1 MNDQTGFNTP
11 DDEGA
16 ESALSDAASII
27 NDAANV
33 LDADKDGHFSAEEL
47 AMEDENA
54 ADHALDDAEA
64 KAAEHLGDLQRL
76 QAEYV
81 NYRKRV
87 DRDRLIASSAA
98 TAKTIE
104 ALVPT
109 LDDIAAAREHG
120 DLEGGPFASIAAKL
134 ETALGQLGW
143 SSFGAVGDLFDPTIH
158 EALLSQPS
166 TEVTSPTVV
175 TVAQPGHRV
184 GDRILRPARVVVA
197 QPE

>member
-33 LDADKDGHFSAEEL
+33 LDADKDGHISAEEL

>member
-11 DDEGA
+11 DDEAA
-16 ESALSDAASII
+16 ESALNDAASII

-33 LDADKDGHFSAEEL
+33 LDANNDGQITPDEL
-47 AMEDENA
+47 ATADENA
-54 ADHALDDAEA
+54 ADASLDDAEA
-64 KAAEHLGDLQRL
+64 KAAEHLADLQRL

-87 DRDRLIASSAA
+87 DRDRAMATTVA
-98 TAKTIE
+98 TARTIE

-120 DLEGGPFASIAAKL
+120 DLGDGPFASIAAKL
-134 ETALGQLGW
+134 EAALGQLGW
-143 SSFGAVGDLFDPTIH
+143 ASFGAVGETFDPAIH

-166 TEVTSPTVV
+166 ADVTEPTIV

-184 GDRILRPARVVVA
+184 GDRILRPARVIVA

>member
-11 DDEGA
+11 DDEAA

-33 LDADKDGHFSAEEL
+33 LDANNDGQISADEV
-47 AMEDENA
+47 AAADENA
-54 ADHALDDAEA
+54 ADAALGDYEA
-64 KAAEHLGDLQRL
+64 KATEHLADLQRL

-87 DRDRLIASSAA
+87 DRDRALASSVA

-104 ALVPT
+104 ALIPT
-109 LDDIAAAREHG
+109 LDDIAAARDHG
-120 DLEGGPFASIAAKL
+120 DLDDGPFAAIAAKL
-134 ETALGQLGW
+134 EAALGQLGW
-143 SSFGAVGDLFDPTIH
+143 TSFGAVGDVFDPAIH
-158 EALLSQPS
+158 EALMSQPS
-166 TEVTSPTVV
+166 ADVSVPTIT

-184 GDRILRPARVVVA
+184 DDRILRPARVVVA

>member
-33 LDADKDGHFSAEEL
+33 LDADKDGHISAEEL

-166 TEVTSPTVV
+166 TEVTSPTIV